1 MADRIYGVWQVT
13 QALALYLTL
22 LMHQH
27 HRPGDLQASDP
38 CIDELFVYSADNVV
52 KCGCGTH
59 FMGKL

>member
-27 HRPGDLQASDP
+27 HRPGDLRASHPHADG
-38 CIDELFVYSADNVV
+38 LSVYSADNVAE
-52 KCGCGTH
+52 CGCSTH
-59 FMGKL
+59 FV